1 MNKSTKIA
9 FVTNDKKHIV
19 GSFGSTKYFSVQTV
33 ENGEVVNTEIREVY
47 KDILEQEVPSL
58 VSKNNGMGIGQ
69 FSLNV
74 VDKSKEKHRKI
85 ASSVSDCEYVVARK
99 MCANALDSVDQLKLN
114 AIITKNKDFNKT
126 VKEILEGSIK
136 NYRDEVE

>member
-1 MNKSTKIA
+1 MSKSTKIA

-69 FSLNV
+69 ISLNV

-114 AIITKNKDFNKT
+114 AIITKNKDFDKT

>member
-1 MNKSTKIA
+1 MSKSTKIA
-9 FVTNDKKHIV
+9 FVSDDAKHIL
-19 GSFGSTKYFSVQTV
+19 GSFGSSKYFSVYTI
-33 ENGEVVNTEIREVY
+33 ENGEIVNSEVREVY

-69 FSLNV
+69 ISLNV

-85 ASSVSDCEYVVARK
+85 ASSVSDCEFVVARR
-99 MCANALDSVDQLKLN
+99 MCANALDSVDQLKLK
-114 AIITKNKDFNKT
+114 AIITKNKDFDQT

-136 NYRDEVE
+136 NYRDEIV

>member
-126 VKEILEGSIK
+126 
-136 NYRDEVE
+136 